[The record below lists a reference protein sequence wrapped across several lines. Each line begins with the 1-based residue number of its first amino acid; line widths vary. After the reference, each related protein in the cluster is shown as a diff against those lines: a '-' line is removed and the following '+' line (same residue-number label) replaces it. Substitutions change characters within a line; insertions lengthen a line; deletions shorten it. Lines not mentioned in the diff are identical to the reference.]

1 MRPRREHPHHLE
13 EARHKHQAEERQ
25 RGIPSTQTQARSHSR
40 WVLTSRAN
48 VATNQNNVAAHA
60 TTPQQEGALDKARQP
75 RNITDTTDI
84 TVVGNGGA
92 NNEVS
97 ESAIRDDLIRAPSAD
112 CRTKHIK
119 VDVILF
125 LSKFGSTSLWTAASF
140 PTIPRTRACTCFW
153 PSSDTAALK
162 VGSSE
167 ASDLRS
173 LLAARLLCQQ
183 ICRRGTL
190 SSHSYDAPPPV
201 DIIIYWFSRLRTA
214 VKLLCL
220 CQCGDAGPLSWLCL
234 GVVSRQCKGAS
245 LFLSWDDCIALK

>member
-25 RGIPSTQTQARSHSR
+25 RGIPSTQTQAHGHSR
-40 WVLTSRAN
+40 WVLTARAN
-48 VATNQNNVAAHA
+48 VATNQSNVAAYA
-60 TTPQQEGALDKARQP
+60 STAGRSMRQGKSAR
-75 RNITDTTDI
+75 NVTDTTDI
-84 TVVGNGGA
+84 TVVGNGGV

-112 CRTKHIK
+112 CRTKGIK
-119 VDVILF
+119 VDVIFF

-234 GVVSRQCKGAS
+234 GVV
-245 LFLSWDDCIALK
+245 